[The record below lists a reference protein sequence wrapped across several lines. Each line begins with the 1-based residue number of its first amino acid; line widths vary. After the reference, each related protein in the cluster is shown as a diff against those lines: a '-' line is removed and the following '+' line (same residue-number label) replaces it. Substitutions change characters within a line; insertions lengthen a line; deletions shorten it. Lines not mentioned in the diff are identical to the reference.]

1 MASRRNLKKKI
12 TNIASDLFL
21 VSLMEGVNR
30 EVVCNSVH
38 NVIKLIIRISHTEPG
53 NVKGFYKKLNEDLN
67 KEIKVVADEQI
78 YYLCRTAYHQLGFVH
93 RQTVYGSYR
102 SRNRFYDEKRLV
114 LLASRPYFPLDGRDS
129 RRP

>member
-1 MASRRNLKKKI
+1 MCKFRSFFANMKTYTNKNITFTANLELCINLKHYIMASRRNLKKKI

-67 KEIKVVADEQI
+67 KEIKVVADE
-78 YYLCRTAYHQLGFVH
+78 
-93 RQTVYGSYR
+93 
-102 SRNRFYDEKRLV
+102 
-114 LLASRPYFPLDGRDS
+114 LAKATKA
-129 RRP
+129 

>member
-53 NVKGFYKKLNEDLN
+53 NKKLNEDLN
-67 KEIKVVADEQI
+67 KEIKVVADE
-78 YYLCRTAYHQLGFVH
+78 
-93 RQTVYGSYR
+93 
-102 SRNRFYDEKRLV
+102 
-114 LLASRPYFPLDGRDS
+114 LAKATKA
-129 RRP
+129 

>member
-1 MASRRNLKKKI
+1 MRLSEIMEEKELQTTEKAVKAKKKMEPKKKKI

-67 KEIKVVADEQI
+67 KEIKVVADE
-78 YYLCRTAYHQLGFVH
+78 
-93 RQTVYGSYR
+93 
-102 SRNRFYDEKRLV
+102 
-114 LLASRPYFPLDGRDS
+114 LAKATKA
-129 RRP
+129 

>member
-1 MASRRNLKKKI
+1 MCKFRSFFANMKTYTNKNITFTASRRNLKKKI

-67 KEIKVVADEQI
+67 KEIKVVADE
-78 YYLCRTAYHQLGFVH
+78 
-93 RQTVYGSYR
+93 
-102 SRNRFYDEKRLV
+102 
-114 LLASRPYFPLDGRDS
+114 LAKATKA
-129 RRP
+129 

>member
-38 NVIKLIIRISHTEPG
+38 NVIKLITRISHTEPG
-53 NVKGFYKKLNEDLN
+53 NVKGFYKKLKEDMEVESQKILH
-67 KEIKVVADEQI
+67 E
-78 YYLCRTAYHQLGFVH
+78 
-93 RQTVYGSYR
+93 
-102 SRNRFYDEKRLV
+102 
-114 LLASRPYFPLDGRDS
+114 LAVICGKQE
-129 RRP
+129 

>member
-53 NVKGFYKKLNEDLN
+53 NVKGFYKKLRMDFNAQVSD
-67 KEIKVVADEQI
+67 IVSTISQ
-78 YYLCRTAYHQLGFVH
+78 LC
-93 RQTVYGSYR
+93 
-102 SRNRFYDEKRLV
+102 
-114 LLASRPYFPLDGRDS
+114 
-129 RRP
+129 

>member
-30 EVVCNSVH
+30 EVVYNSVH
-38 NVIKLIIRISHTEPG
+38 NVIKLITRISHTEPG

-67 KEIKVVADEQI
+67 KEIKVVADE
-78 YYLCRTAYHQLGFVH
+78 
-93 RQTVYGSYR
+93 
-102 SRNRFYDEKRLV
+102 
-114 LLASRPYFPLDGRDS
+114 LAKATKA
-129 RRP
+129 

>member
-38 NVIKLIIRISHTEPG
+38 NVIKLIIRSATPSR
-53 NVKGFYKKLNEDLN
+53 VTKGFYKKLNEDLN
-67 KEIKVVADEQI
+67 KEIKVVADE
-78 YYLCRTAYHQLGFVH
+78 
-93 RQTVYGSYR
+93 
-102 SRNRFYDEKRLV
+102 
-114 LLASRPYFPLDGRDS
+114 LAKATKA
-129 RRP
+129 

>member
-38 NVIKLIIRISHTEPG
+38 NVIKLIIRISHH
-53 NVKGFYKKLNEDLN
+53 L
-67 KEIKVVADEQI
+67 
-78 YYLCRTAYHQLGFVH
+78 
-93 RQTVYGSYR
+93 
-102 SRNRFYDEKRLV
+102 LV
-114 LLASRPYFPLDGRDS
+114 LDLGSLVAHSEQWVLQRELRMMLYSSSGWAER
-129 RRP
+129 

>member
-38 NVIKLIIRISHTEPG
+38 NEIKLITRISHTEPG

-67 KEIKVVADEQI
+67 KEIKVVADE
-78 YYLCRTAYHQLGFVH
+78 
-93 RQTVYGSYR
+93 
-102 SRNRFYDEKRLV
+102 
-114 LLASRPYFPLDGRDS
+114 LAKATKA
-129 RRP
+129 

>member
-38 NVIKLIIRISHTEPG
+38 NVIKLITRISYTEPG

-67 KEIKVVADEQI
+67 KEIKVVADE
-78 YYLCRTAYHQLGFVH
+78 
-93 RQTVYGSYR
+93 
-102 SRNRFYDEKRLV
+102 
-114 LLASRPYFPLDGRDS
+114 LAKATKA
-129 RRP
+129 

>member
-53 NVKGFYKKLNEDLN
+53 NVKGFYKKLKEDMEVESQKILH
-67 KEIKVVADEQI
+67 E
-78 YYLCRTAYHQLGFVH
+78 
-93 RQTVYGSYR
+93 
-102 SRNRFYDEKRLV
+102 
-114 LLASRPYFPLDGRDS
+114 LAVICGKQE
-129 RRP
+129 